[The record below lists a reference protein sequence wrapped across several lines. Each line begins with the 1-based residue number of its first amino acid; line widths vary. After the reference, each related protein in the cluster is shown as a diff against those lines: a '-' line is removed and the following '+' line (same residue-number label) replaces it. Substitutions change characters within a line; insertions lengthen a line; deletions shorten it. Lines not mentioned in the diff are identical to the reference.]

1 MFKAQTKILKTCHAT
16 TTQLKCAEKYHLGEN
31 EQRSQIGATNFATD
45 LKVWGSGLPLTLF
58 QHLSTLCV
66 IVLVCCFY
74 FPISLVFLMYPYNL
88 YSVCLPLLFSGYLA
102 IISLF
107 QSPTG
112 KMFLNTSPATLWCP
126 MVFWFLLL
134 YPAWRV
140 WHLLDLFLLSFT

>member
-74 FPISLVFLMYPYNL
+74 FPISMVLCILTTYILYVYHYFFLVTWLSLVCFRVPQERCFSTLLQPL
-88 YSVCLPLLFSGYLA
+88 YGVP
-102 IISLF
+102 
-107 QSPTG
+107 
-112 KMFLNTSPATLWCP
+112 WC
-126 MVFWFLLL
+126 FDFCYCILHGGSDI
-134 YPAWRV
+134 Y
-140 WHLLDLFLLSFT
+140 